1 MRYYIYNLA
10 QGLEPNMFSKPES
23 YCYKNE
29 QDKETSGQNFNEWSV
44 SLQDGTD
51 DAALTW
57 K

>member
-1 MRYYIYNLA
+1 MYNLA
-10 QGLEPNMFSKPES
+10 QGLELNIFSKPES

-29 QDKETSGQNFNEWSV
+29 QEKEARGQHFNEWSV
-44 SLQDGTD
+44 YLQDETD